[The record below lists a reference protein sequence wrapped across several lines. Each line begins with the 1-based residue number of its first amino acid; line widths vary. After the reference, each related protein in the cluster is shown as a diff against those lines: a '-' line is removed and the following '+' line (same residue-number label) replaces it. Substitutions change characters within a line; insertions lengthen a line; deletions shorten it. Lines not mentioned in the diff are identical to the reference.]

1 MKLIIAIVQRNK
13 GELITSSA
21 KKVGCGG
28 ATIILGRG
36 TARNQILEI
45 LGLGSSDK
53 DLVYMIAKESECP
66 LFIDAIKETV
76 KKEKRGFGILFTS
89 DVSQII
95 KTGVIEKERKETKD
109 MATHTLITVIL
120 NSGLA
125 EDAMAVARK
134 AGANGGTII
143 NARGTGKAEDV
154 SFFGITI
161 VPEKEMVLILSKKG
175 EEDKIISAI
184 KDLPCLQERGSGII
198 YCSDVNHFTSLGQ
211 QK

>member
-1 MKLIIAIVQRNK
+1 
-13 GELITSSA
+13 
-21 KKVGCGG
+21 
-28 ATIILGRG
+28 
-36 TARNQILEI
+36 
-45 LGLGSSDK
+45 
-53 DLVYMIAKESECP
+53 
-66 LFIDAIKETV
+66 
-76 KKEKRGFGILFTS
+76 
-89 DVSQII
+89 
-95 KTGVIEKERKETKD
+95 

>member
-1 MKLIIAIVQRNK
+1 MRLIIAIVQRNK
-13 GELITSSA
+13 GELITASA

-36 TARNQILEI
+36 TARNQILEL
-45 LGLGSSDK
+45 LGFGSSDK
-53 DLVYMIAKESECP
+53 DLVYMIVKDDECDTFIQAISE
-66 LFIDAIKETV
+66 AV
-76 KKEKRGFGILFTS
+76 KKEKKGFGILFTLE
-89 DVSQII
+89 VSHII
-95 KTGVIEKERKETKD
+95 KTGTITKEIKEQQT
-109 MATHTLITVIL
+109 MATHTLITIIL

-143 NARGTGKAEDV
+143 NARGTGKAEDE

-161 VPEKEMVLILSKKG
+161 VPEKEMVLILAKKG
-175 EEDKIISAI
+175 EEDAIIDAV
-184 KDLPCLQERGSGII
+184 KKLPCLQEKGSGII
-198 YCSDVNHFTSLGQ
+198 YCSDVNRFTPLGV